1 MNAVRQNSFQNKYY
15 KNIVTIKQFFLH
27 NIFGNTND
35 PSLSMNLLED
45 SHIKVDNWFGP
56 TDGWT
61 QKFEKP
67 LNMMSMRPSLVHV
80 FN

>member
-45 SHIKVDNWFGP
+45 SHIKVDN
-56 TDGWT
+56 
-61 QKFEKP
+61 
-67 LNMMSMRPSLVHV
+67 
-80 FN
+80 